1 MDALDIISVEEAKD
15 WLSTEDETHLPRLI
29 KSAVEWVEQYTGYRL
44 YIRPVTMKVDGHSTT
59 VVGYPAN
66 VVSVTDKNGQPVS
79 FCVVDSP
86 SGTVVKYGY
95 GASMITANVGYA
107 NKADVPSLLVD
118 AAFKLLTYL
127 SENRDLYSVGMPMDV
142 QFMINKMRRNL
153 V

>member
-1 MDALDIISVEEAKD
+1 
-15 WLSTEDETHLPRLI
+15 
-29 KSAVEWVEQYTGYRL
+29 
-44 YIRPVTMKVDGHSTT
+44 
-59 VVGYPAN
+59 
-66 VVSVTDKNGQPVS
+66 
-79 FCVVDSP
+79 
-86 SGTVVKYGY
+86 
-95 GASMITANVGYA
+95 MITANVGYA